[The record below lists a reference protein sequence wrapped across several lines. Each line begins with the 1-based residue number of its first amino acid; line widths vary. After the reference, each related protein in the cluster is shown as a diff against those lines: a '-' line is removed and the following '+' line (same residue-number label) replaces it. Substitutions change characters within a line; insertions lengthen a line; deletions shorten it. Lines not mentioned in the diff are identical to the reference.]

1 MKEKKERL
9 ILWHKQ
15 KDIDFNESQT
25 LENKYIVQKLE
36 KIENQKISVLIIKN
50 VDFAFNLSQNAF
62 KILIRN

>member
-1 MKEKKERL
+1 MAIKEKKACL

-25 LENKYIVQKLE
+25 LENKYLVQKLE

-50 VDFAFNLSQNAF
+50 LDFTFNLS
-62 KILIRN
+62 